1 MSEFKAYHP
10 IVNFIYFVFVIGF
23 SCVFMHPASLCISL
37 FCGFAYHAQLKGRR
51 AIKGNLLYMLPMML
65 IMALINPL
73 VNHNGVTIIRYLPS
87 GNPLTMESV
96 IYGIAGAMM
105 LISIICWFSCCSEIM
120 TSDKILWLFGRVIP
134 SLALVVSM
142 TLRFVPQFFAGLK
155 QVAKAQQGIGRG
167 VSTGNIIQR
176 AKGGLSVLSIM
187 ITRAL
192 ENSIETADSMN
203 SRGYGNPGRT
213 AFSIFVFDKRDAK
226 ALVCIAILGIYTL
239 AGGLLGGMYFS
250 YFPSMAGAE
259 WSPFTFS
266 VFAAYFALC
275 IIPIIIE
282 RWEARRWKSLKSK
295 I

>member
-1 MSEFKAYHP
+1 MSEFKTFHP
-10 IVNFIYFVFVIGF
+10 IVNVVYFIFVIGF

-37 FCGFAYHAQLKGRR
+37 FCGFAYLTLLKGHR
-51 AIKGNLLYMLPMML
+51 AIKGSLTYMLPMML

-73 VNHNGVTIIRYLPS
+73 VNHNGATIIGYLPS
-87 GNPLTMESV
+87 GNPLTMESI

-142 TLRFVPQFFAGLK
+142 TLRFVSQFFARFK
-155 QVAKAQQGIGRG
+155 EVAKAQRGIGRG

-176 AKGGLSVLSIM
+176 AKGGLTILSIM
-187 ITRAL
+187 ITWAL

-203 SRGYGNPGRT
+203 SRGYGQSGRT

-226 ALVCIAILGIYTL
+226 ALICIAVLGIYIL
-239 AGGLLGGMYFS
+239 AGGLMGGMHFS
-250 YFPSMAGAE
+250 YFPSMAAAE
-259 WSPFTFS
+259 WSFFTFS
-266 VFAAYFALC
+266 IFAAYFALC